1 MKVILL
7 KDVEDFGKKGDI
19 KNVADGYARNFL
31 FKNKKAVLATKEALE
46 SLEKEKELTAQKAES
61 DLKITEEI
69 VSRIDGLEIEAIA
82 KADEK
87 GKLYGALN
95 ENKINQALKERG
107 FNIKKIQIKIPQPI
121 KDLGEFPIT
130 LLFDHGLEASVK
142 LIVIEKTKNSPIIRG
157 LQQL

>member
-69 VSRIDGLEIEAIA
+69 VSRIDGLEIESIA

-107 FNIKKIQIKIPQPI
+107 FNIKKSQIKIPQPI

-142 LIVIEKTKNSPIIRG
+142 LIVIEETKNSPIIRG